1 MDNTAM
7 VAFISLGDS
16 VLIAITALMLNYR
29 GFASLEARMPALEG
43 RVDSRLN
50 PM

>member
-16 VLIAITALMLNYR
+16 VLIAITALVLKYR
-29 GFASLEARMPALEG
+29 GFASLEIDVALLKDMAG
-43 RVDSRLN
+43 Q
-50 PM
+50 